1 MKVQKR
7 LIIGAALALIVINL
21 ISTFL
26 MLQQTATL
34 TVPLTGK
41 ASSSGE
47 VQLCINR
54 PPSITAIADQTG
66 TEGTAFTLQVT
77 ATEPDGQTLTYYDN
91 TSLFA
96 IDQTGLISFT
106 PSFDSAGTY
115 SILITVQDSGCVQ
128 FNASDD
134 FLLTIAEGTPPA
146 EEGPAGGGG
155 GGGGGGISIPPKD
168 IGSLESITG
177 TQRSSAREGQIII
190 FTYKGITHTIHLD
203 KLGVDSA
210 RITVASLPQ
219 TVTLLQGEYEEFDL
233 DEDKVADVRIQ
244 LDLIQD
250 KQAYFLISYLR
261 ESFYI
266 SDEILK
272 VNVRKSELLE
282 KKVTVTNDGQINL
295 DLRIENPME
304 NLLTIT
310 PSLFTLSKELNELLS
325 FTFNPSKD
333 AIPDVYSRT
342 ITFTGT
348 QGLRLHNEYMVVVL
362 EVETDKVLF
371 DGNIDLTKESY
382 FPGEEMAATV
392 SIFNL
397 GKESSAN
404 LTLMYDITDLQ
415 GKQWY
420 TLEEA
425 ITLEQQASFSK
436 VIPLPPDILPGQ
448 YVLALKIPYQDSFAT
463 STELFTVE
471 APAPAAPRPSAL
483 AGLAARIAGKPVFV
497 LAVPA
502 MLMLIVGIVI
512 ILVHLHKR
520 SRRLEKTHATIKQK
534 AIESKVQD
542 IHDASRLQQKL
553 NLLTESYHKGY
564 IKEETYLETKAKIEK
579 LLQKRG

>member
-397 GKESSAN
+397 GKES
-404 LTLMYDITDLQ
+404 TLH
-415 GKQWY
+415 
-420 TLEEA
+420 
-425 ITLEQQASFSK
+425 SK
-436 VIPLPPDILPGQ
+436 LINCDAFTINIL
-448 YVLALKIPYQDSFAT
+448 SNN
-463 STELFTVE
+463 
-471 APAPAAPRPSAL
+471 R
-483 AGLAARIAGKPVFV
+483 
-497 LAVPA
+497 
-502 MLMLIVGIVI
+502 
-512 ILVHLHKR
+512 HLWR
-520 SRRLEKTHATIKQK
+520 
-534 AIESKVQD
+534 
-542 IHDASRLQQKL
+542 RLQQIF
-553 NLLTESYHKGY
+553 SPPP
-564 IKEETYLETKAKIEK
+564 
-579 LLQKRG
+579 

>member
-1 MKVQKR
+1 MQKR